1 MRKTEADTVGFD
13 GKWLPGRYCRRCRKE
28 LPTVS
33 DELTMER
40 LNIQAAL
47 ADVYVSILSR
57 TLEDI
62 ASTEAAFPLADDLN
76 EIGGRLSPPGSGR

>member
-1 MRKTEADTVGFD
+1 M
-13 GKWLPGRYCRRCRKE
+13 
-28 LPTVS
+28 S

-40 LNIQAAL
+40 LNIQATL
-47 ADVYVSILSR
+47 ADVYVSILTR

-76 EIGGRLSPPGSGR
+76 EIGRAYAARLRSLKSEMELEARKARE